1 MSKSLYE
8 LKYSFEAPDLLKSKQ
23 VGKPI
28 FKYFEKGYVVF
39 GEPFQKTSIILEKRY
54 VFPLEYLEKTDKCK
68 IGYVSEVKSN
78 AKLNEISIKNISG
91 GDPFDLRPL
100 YNTNRTMTATC
111 CLWLLAN
118 TLPKFTVE
126 KSMNKRIQLI

>member
-1 MSKSLYE
+1 MESNNN
-8 LKYSFEAPDLLKSKQ
+8 
-23 VGKPI
+23 
-28 FKYFEKGYVVF
+28 
-39 GEPFQKTSIILEKRY
+39 TH
-54 VFPLEYLEKTDKCK
+54 LEKTDKCK

-78 AKLNEISIKNISG
+78 AWLNEISIKNISG

-126 KSMNKRIQLI
+126 KSMNKRIVIFPFNGNFEVSDKFEEEMYQKLDSDI